1 MAIEDFDGYK
11 ARHLR
16 MPDGGEII
24 CFFYRNDALGSSV
37 DDGNR
42 NVFRVDRHG
51 KVIWQITRI
60 DYPDTN
66 WESKHQRAREKGQP
80 GCIEPFIRF
89 YVTYADGTIKTDP
102 ETGMAPDVI
111 DWLPGCKVEMSNLG
125 VGTQWFTLDVNTG
138 IAIDITPSGQ
148 RPW

>member
-1 MAIEDFDGYK
+1 MAIEDFEGYK

-24 CFFYRNDALGSSV
+24 CFFYRNNGRGSSV
-37 DDGNR
+37 EDGNR
-42 NVFRVDRHG
+42 NVFRLDKAGR
-51 KVIWQITRI
+51 VIWQITRI

-66 WESKHQRAREKGQP
+66 WELKHKMAREEGQP

-102 ETGMAPDVI
+102 QTGMAPDSI
-111 DWLPGCKVEMSNLG
+111 DWAPNCKVELANLG
-125 VGTQWFTLDVNTG
+125 FGTQWYTLDVATG
-138 IAIDITPSGQ
+138 VANEITPRGLKA
-148 RPW
+148 W